1 MFKTTNKRVEALS
14 SIFRGR
20 VEEIEKLISGPTIVY
35 IDWANVIHQQDKIEW
50 HFNLVRIK
58 QFLDSFDKIKK
69 VRLYFGTLDGNDK
82 SESQVKEVTEA
93 GYELITKPVK
103 VMSLSIDVSSIANDS
118 PEIVNNFLKK
128 SFIKKLDIETIAFLN
143 SKLKLLNQQGI
154 LKLEEL
160 KCNFD
165 VEIGRDML
173 SDFNEDKYETY
184 VLWSGDSDFHGP
196 ISQ

>member
-1 MFKTTNKRVEALS
+1 
-14 SIFRGR
+14 
-20 VEEIEKLISGPTIVY
+20 
-35 IDWANVIHQQDKIEW
+35 
-50 HFNLVRIK
+50 
-58 QFLDSFDKIKK
+58 
-69 VRLYFGTLDGNDK
+69 
-82 SESQVKEVTEA
+82 
-93 GYELITKPVK
+93 
-103 VMSLSIDVSSIANDS
+103 MSLSIDVSSIANDS
-118 PEIVNNFLKK
+118 PEIVKNFLKK

-196 ISQ
+196 ISQLIDDEKKVVIFSISGRIASEIDELGIPIFDVRKIKEFICWPRELSESIKSKIGAYIKAKGTPQGGPSAKDL